1 MRSKSSKQWLDRH
14 FDDEYVRRAQKEGW
28 RSRAAFKL
36 IELNQKYH
44 FLKPGLSVVDLGAAP
59 GGWSQV
65 LSRLLGDEGKAFA
78 LDILPMDAL
87 PGVSF
92 IQGDFCEDAVLEQL
106 LEQLGEEKVDLIL
119 SDMAPNMSGQKHTDQ
134 ARAMYLADLA
144 LDFVQQRL
152 KPKGMFIIKLFHGA
166 EFDQYV
172 KTLRDTFQ
180 KVIIKKPNA
189 SRAESKEVYAL
200 CTAFK

>member
-1 MRSKSSKQWLDRH
+1 
-14 FDDEYVRRAQKEGW
+14 
-28 RSRAAFKL
+28 
-36 IELNQKYH
+36 
-44 FLKPGLSVVDLGAAP
+44 
-59 GGWSQV
+59 
-65 LSRLLGDEGKAFA
+65 
-78 LDILPMDAL
+78 
-87 PGVSF
+87 VSF